1 LETKIFSLLG
11 AFMERWSPM
20 RSTIE
25 RLGSPALALYAKH
38 DLKVLSYATAIGLG
52 SCFVAKLALPASWQW
67 IVVLPALSL
76 LLYFMIGFNYLRGR
90 NVDAGSAIIDRAMA
104 GDWQLSKTHENDQF
118 AKNGVVGLITS
129 YVDSVKRLADETA
142 RTAEDLLDGSK
153 LASNDANQLSE
164 RAEEIAAMLEETA
177 AGLEE
182 FTASIERNAQ
192 NAKEVSDIAKC
203 ATEAAYDGADQVSA
217 INNSVSETG
226 KKSQRVLQIIELIEG
241 FAAQTSMLSLNAS
254 IEAARA
260 GQHGRGFTQVADEV
274 RELSERS
281 SEAAKLIRE
290 RILSASRQVQQ
301 GMNTANESSKIL
313 EDVLTQVSQAQELI
327 DDVAGAST
335 EQSAGV
341 AQIKLAVEH
350 MATLTQQNAS
360 AVDQVAKL
368 AGSLEKDAFTL
379 DQHLVGIK
387 ASRLSS
393 RQSCM
398 AWARSACDYVGTVGI
413 ENAARE
419 FSRKGGKFHRD
430 DLFIVVTRADGL
442 VVAHGGEPQLIGTNA
457 MELRDANGLQ
467 LVKEQARIVRAHGH
481 GWIDYNLRNP
491 ATGKPSIKHTFVIAI
506 PNIDYWI
513 SCGVFSE
520 IRENTGIKPVENVT
534 ALRENS

>member
-1 LETKIFSLLG
+1 
-11 AFMERWSPM
+11 
-20 RSTIE
+20 
-25 RLGSPALALYAKH
+25 
-38 DLKVLSYATAIGLG
+38 
-52 SCFVAKLALPASWQW
+52 
-67 IVVLPALSL
+67 
-76 LLYFMIGFNYLRGR
+76 
-90 NVDAGSAIIDRAMA
+90 
-104 GDWQLSKTHENDQF
+104 
-118 AKNGVVGLITS
+118 
-129 YVDSVKRLADETA
+129 
-142 RTAEDLLDGSK
+142 LLDGSK
-153 LASNDANQLSE
+153 QASKDANLLSE
-164 RAEEIAAMLEETA
+164 RAEEIAAMLEQTA

-217 INNSVSETG
+217 INNAVSETG
-226 KKSQRVLQIIELIEG
+226 KKSKRVLQIIELIEG
-241 FAAQTSMLSLNAS
+241 FATQTSMLSLNAS

-274 RELSERS
+274 RELSARS

-290 RILSASRQVQQ
+290 RILSASRQVQH
-301 GMNTANESSKIL
+301 GMNTANESSRII

-327 DDVAGAST
+327 DDVSGAST

-341 AQIKLAVEH
+341 GQIKLAVEQ
-350 MATLTQQNAS
+350 MASLTQQNAS

-368 AGSLEKDAFTL
+368 ASSLEKEAFSL
-379 DQHLVGIK
+379 DQHLVVLK

-398 AWARSACDYVGTVGI
+398 SWARSACDYVGTVGI

-430 DLFIVVTRADGL
+430 DMFIVVTRADGL

-457 MELRDANGLQ
+457 MELRDANGLH
-467 LVKEQARIVRAHGH
+467 LVKEQARIVRAHGS
-481 GWIDYNLRNP
+481 GWMDCNLRNP
-491 ATGKPSIKHTFVIAI
+491 ATGKPSIKHSFVIAI
-506 PNIDYWI
+506 PNMEHWI

-520 IRENTGIKPVENVT
+520 VKENTAT
-534 ALRENS
+534 ALVESLTDLPRNS